1 MKLLILLI
9 IMTITPQN
17 DSVIFDFRKQQ
28 NAATWYVV
36 NDGVMGGLS
45 KGKMSINV
53 AGNGIFEGFVTTEN
67 NGGFSSVRHSFS
79 KKDVSNFKLVKS
91 RIKGDGKPYQFR
103 IKSNEEQAYSYI
115 KVFQTSG
122 DWETVVIQFND
133 FYPSFRGNKLNRPN
147 YDGKFMEEVT
157 FLIGNK
163 KKEAFALEIE
173 RIWLE

>member
-1 MKLLILLI
+1 MKLLTLLI
-9 IMTITPQN
+9 LMTMIPQDN
-17 DSVIFDFRKQQ
+17 SVIFDFQRQKG
-28 NAATWYVV
+28 AATWYVV

-45 KGKMSINV
+45 QGKMSIND
-53 AGNGIFEGFVTTEN
+53 AGNGLFIGYVTTEN

-79 KKDVSNFKLVKS
+79 KKDVSNFKVVKL

-103 IKSNEEQAYSYI
+103 IKANEAQQYSFI
-115 KVFQTSG
+115 QEFKTSG
-122 DWETVVIQFND
+122 EWETIVIPFD
-133 FYPSFRGNKLNRPN
+133 SFYPSFRGNKLNRPN

>member
-1 MKLLILLI
+1 MKLLTLLI
-9 IMTITPQN
+9 IMTIIPQ
-17 DSVIFDFRKQQ
+17 DRLVIFDFQEQQ

-45 KGKMSINV
+45 KGRMSINA
-53 AGNGIFEGFVTTEN
+53 AGNGVFEGAVTTEN

-79 KKDVSNFKLVKS
+79 RKDVSNFKLVKL

-103 IKSNEEQAYSYI
+103 IRANESQQYSYI
-115 KVFQTSG
+115 QEFKTSG
-122 DWETVVIQFND
+122 EWETIAIPFD
-133 FYPSFRGNKLNRPN
+133 SFYPSFRGNKLNRPN
-147 YDGKFMEEVT
+147 YDGTYMEEVT

-163 KKEAFALEIE
+163 KKELFALEIE